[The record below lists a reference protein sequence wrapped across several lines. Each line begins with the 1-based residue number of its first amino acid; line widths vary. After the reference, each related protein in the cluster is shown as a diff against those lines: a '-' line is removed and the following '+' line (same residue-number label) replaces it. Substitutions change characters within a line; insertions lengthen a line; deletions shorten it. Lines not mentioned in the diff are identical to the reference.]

1 MPTIFA
7 SFLIMRPVKSK
18 FCANKSGCRAFSL
31 VEVVIAIGIFAISVL
46 VILGLLSISITT
58 NRSASADTQVALM
71 AERTYSMLENLGF
84 QNVSTNKLFASG
96 ASPNLYF
103 DVTGRPLMT
112 STNTILFGYP
122 TTPANALAAGAIY
135 SCTVTTNTPPLSF
148 GSAGGNSTNLLS
160 IGMKFA
166 WPVAAPTANQT
177 VRIVNATLGNY
188 D

>member
-1 MPTIFA
+1 
-7 SFLIMRPVKSK
+7 MRLVKLK

-46 VILGLLSISITT
+46 TILVLLSVSMEA
-58 NRSASADTQVALM
+58 NRSASSDTQVALM
-71 AERTYSMLENLGF
+71 AERTYSMLESLGF

-103 DVTGRPLMT
+103 DVTGKPLMT
-112 STNTILFGYP
+112 STNTVLFGYP
-122 TTPANALAAGAIY
+122 PPANALAAGAIY

-166 WPVAAPTANQT
+166 WPAAAPTANQT

>member
-1 MPTIFA
+1 
-7 SFLIMRPVKSK
+7 MRPVKSK
-18 FCANKSGCRAFSL
+18 FCASRPGCRAFSL

-46 VILGLLSISITT
+46 TILGLLSVSLEA
-58 NRSASADTQVALM
+58 NRSASSDTQVALM
-71 AERTYSMLENLGF
+71 AERTYSMLETLGLP
-84 QNVSTNKLFASG
+84 NVSTNKLFASG
-96 ASPNLYF
+96 ASPSLYF
-103 DVTGRPLMT
+103 DVTGKPLVT
-112 STNTILFGYP
+112 STNTIVFGYP
-122 TTPANALAAGAIY
+122 TSANALAAGAVY
-135 SCTVTTNTPPLSF
+135 SCTVTTNTPPLSS